1 MGEEFMLSAEDGRP
15 RTSAWQKYVE
25 ACEAAR
31 PWQVRDELWIAAHM
45 EDMERV
51 RRSGL
56 EERFRR
62 QAVAHRDDP
71 SWQAIH
77 QHVEATLGTR
87 LMDRIALEGTV
98 AYETAF
104 AHSLSA
110 TFFRL
115 CTVSWHL
122 VRRYWWEGFRA
133 VAVPAGKSHEGIVS
147 YRRLALHAARY
158 SFTAWNA
165 SRVYRRGM
173 RERDRS
179 RRTAEDGWPLLA
191 DVLGPRITEV
201 RRSWQ
206 QGTRHPRQEP
216 RSSTSHAR
224 KSSLS
229 ETRNAKL
236 QESSP
241 EGAAYVSPGRE
252 PLTACGA
259 LPLFRCRRMQMA
271 DRNRERVSRV
281 GGLRH
286 LIKVQQ
292 PRHHLLHLMLLR
304 LAISHDR

>member
-31 PWQVRDELWIAAHM
+31 LWQVRDELWIAAHM

-147 YRRLALHAARY
+147 YRRLPLAILSLPGTLHA
-158 SFTAWNA
+158 FTGVACANGIA
-165 SRVYRRGM
+165 AAALPKTAGRCSPMCSGHESLRCVVHGSKALDIQDRNQGHRQATRERAHCRKPGM
-173 RERDRS
+173 RNCKNPAPKGRHM
-179 RRTAEDGWPLLA
+179 LA
-191 DVLGPRITEV
+191 
-201 RRSWQ
+201 
-206 QGTRHPRQEP
+206 QG
-216 RSSTSHAR
+216 
-224 KSSLS
+224 
-229 ETRNAKL
+229 
-236 QESSP
+236 
-241 EGAAYVSPGRE
+241 VSP
-252 PLTACGA
+252 
-259 LPLFRCRRMQMA
+259 
-271 DRNRERVSRV
+271 
-281 GGLRH
+281 
-286 LIKVQQ
+286 
-292 PRHHLLHLMLLR
+292 
-304 LAISHDR
+304 